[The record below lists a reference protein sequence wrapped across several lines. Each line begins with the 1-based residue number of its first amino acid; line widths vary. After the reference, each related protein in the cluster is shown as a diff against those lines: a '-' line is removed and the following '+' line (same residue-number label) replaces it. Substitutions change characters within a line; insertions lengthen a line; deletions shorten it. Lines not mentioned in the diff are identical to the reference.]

1 MPGRQEMMEQGL
13 RRGLSVAAG
22 RSRGSGLV
30 TVVACVGTTG
40 EAGAAL
46 QRGRGEQWRRR
57 GLGIAAGEARSR
69 AGRGG
74 GAALR

>member
-1 MPGRQEMMEQGL
+1 MMEQRL